1 MNRIRQSHCLASSN
15 EIRFRTQLMWRFCQV
30 KLWWRRL
37 TSPDCCSS
45 LTAGGQPDIPSCPVR
60 RNRQHRTPPRTQ
72 PWWNAESE
80 SHQASRST
88 TAHHEHKGQIH
99 ISSENTINQ
108 NENVDN
114 SPGQKNGS
122 LFIELND
129 MTHSHKKEHIW
140 LSSNEVDEVRAFN
153 TEWTKSEREQISY
166 INTYVW
172 NLERWFWWTYL

>member
-1 MNRIRQSHCLASSN
+1 MEEKKKTRWRRMNRIRKISILKDLVKLDLGN
-15 EIRFRTQLMWRFCQV
+15 NGGWNCQV
-30 KLWWRRL
+30 RLWWRRL

-45 LTAGGQPDIPSCPVR
+45 LTAGGQPDIPSCPVCCD
-60 RNRQHRTPPRTQ
+60 RQHRTPPGTQ
-72 PWWNAESE
+72 PRWKAELE

-129 MTHSHKKEHIW
+129 MTHSHKKECIW
-140 LSSNEVDEVRAFN
+140 LSSNEVNGPRAFN
-153 TEWTKSEREQISY
+153 TEWSKSERE
-166 INTYVW
+166 
-172 NLERWFWWTYL
+172 